1 MSKVLPKILSYQT
14 KGFTMKVTLH
24 AAERFLQRVMHK
36 VEFSFQDILNT
47 KQFLETAMENV
58 VVTSYRRNVV
68 IPGFERYLGIYQ
80 ENALITILPKDK
92 KYMARNKKTKYK
104 HHSYDYDAA

>member
-1 MSKVLPKILSYQT
+1 MSKVSPKILSYQT

-58 VVTSYRRNVV
+58 VVTPDFVAGSPNFR
-68 IPGFERYLGIYQ
+68 LDD
-80 ENALITILPKDK
+80 LK
-92 KYMARNKKTKYK
+92 
-104 HHSYDYDAA
+104 

>member
-1 MSKVLPKILSYQT
+1 MSISLCKILSYQT

-36 VEFSFQDILNT
+36 VEFSFQDVLNT

-80 ENALITILPKDK
+80 ENALITIIPKDK
-92 KYMARNKKTKYK
+92 KHMASKRKVKYA
-104 HHSYDYDAA
+104 HTQYEY